1 MSEWDDI
8 QQAIKEIQ
16 KQLESIEEVNSS
28 WKKVAEQAA
37 AQHKTIR
44 KDYEEAQRELARK
57 YEEDSAQA
65 RNDQSQAQGEMRKTY
80 SEIQLL
86 KDRLNGLNKN
96 ATTIL
101 EKQAA
106 AAKLNDAEKK
116 IIEIAA
122 ESLWW
127 TQGAEFQ
134 REDIT
139 FIVNAFMEGKRGVA
153 NFNDMG
159 TGKTMETAGALEVL
173 TRLFFTL
180 EGRMPRRLW
189 LTKKSLMRSNI
200 AEVLKWTPNEMPVLC
215 KGSNPEQMRTFAIQM
230 AVASNQICVANYEVA
245 RSTPQLKNV
254 DWDFVIID
262 EVHKLKGGANP
273 QGSTAVWAAV
283 RDVCRNARFVI
294 MLSGTPIVNHPRE
307 MWSYLHIF
315 DPEKFPAA
323 TRGAPA
329 AMFERMFCWGYGEAG
344 VQVDWTRLIK
354 TLSGQS
360 FRRTKAECKIQL
372 PDRIREERFV
382 EMNGEQEVAYEQIRT
397 QFFMWLD
404 EQHEKALTTTAI
416 IAQLTRL
423 RQLSIWPA
431 GIKIKNPEGVVI
443 GEVDVKSSAKL
454 DEAMDLIEELNEAGE
469 QVVVFSSQFA
479 PPLNELQ
486 RRCAEKNLVCDIIDS
501 RTSVDA
507 NLYEERFQQK
517 VSNVLAI
524 NMQTGSEGM
533 NLQKNPSVWPGGAST
548 VIMLDQWWSPAL
560 NDQAGDR
567 VHRMGA
573 PLEETVT
580 IIVLK
585 AETSSGASVD
595 NFIQSILDKKNA
607 MISGIVESDELR
619 SPADW
624 KATLENLI

>member
-1 MSEWDDI
+1 MSEWE
-8 QQAIKEIQ
+8 EIQ
-16 KQLESIEEVNSS
+16 AAIRAIQSQLEEVETVNNS
-28 WKKVAEQAA
+28 WKRVAEDAA
-37 AQHKTIR
+37 KFQKHARAEYDEQVRVLTDKLNTETAQSR
-44 KDYEEAQRELARK
+44 EDQRLAQQKMRE
-57 YEEDSAQA
+57 
-65 RNDQSQAQGEMRKTY
+65 TY
-80 SEIQLL
+80 SNIQLL

-96 ATTIL
+96 AVTML

-106 AAKLNDAEKK
+106 AAKLNEAEKK

-122 ESLWW
+122 ESIWW
-127 TQGAEFQ
+127 KLGAEFQ

-139 FIVNAFMEGKRGVA
+139 FIVNAFMTGKRGVA

-159 TGKTMETAGALEVL
+159 TGKTMETAGAIQVL
-173 TRLFFTL
+173 THLFYQL

-200 AEVLKWTPNEMPVLC
+200 AEVLKWTPNEMPVIC
-215 KGSNPEQMRTFAIQM
+215 KGSNPEPMRDFAIQM
-230 AVASNQICVANYEVA
+230 AVAANQILVANYEVA
-245 RSTPQLKNV
+245 RSTPNLKNV

-273 QGSTAVWAAV
+273 QGSTAVWASV
-283 RDVCRNARFVI
+283 RDICKPARFVI

-329 AMFERMFCWGYGEAG
+329 AMFERMYCWGYGEAG

-382 EMNGEQEVAYEQIRT
+382 EMNGEQEVAYEQLR
-397 QFFMWLD
+397 QNFFLWLD

-423 RQLSIWPA
+423 RQLSIWPN
-431 GIKIKNPEGVVI
+431 GITIKNAEGVIV
-443 GEVDVKSSAKL
+443 GEVNVKSSAKL
-454 DEAMDLIEELNEAGE
+454 DEAMDIIEELTEADE
-469 QVVVFSSQFA
+469 QVVVFTSQFA
-479 PPLNELQ
+479 PPLRELK
-486 RRCAEKNLVCDIIDS
+486 RRCDEKNLVCDIIDGS
-501 RTSVDA
+501 TSQDA
-507 NLYEERFQQK
+507 NIYEERFQQK
-517 VSNVLAI
+517 KSNVLAI

-533 NLQKNPSVWPGGAST
+533 NLQKNPNAWPGGAST
-548 VIMLDQWWSPAL
+548 CIMLDQWWSPAL

-567 VHRMGA
+567 LHRMGA

-595 NFIQSILDKKNA
+595 NFIQGILDKKTS
-607 MISGIVESDELR
+607 MIHGIVESDELR
-619 SPADW
+619 SPAEW
-624 KATLENLI
+624 KLALKDVI

>member
-8 QQAIKEIQ
+8 QQAIKALQ
-16 KQLESIEEVNSS
+16 HQLESIETQNKS
-28 WKKVAEQAA
+28 WQKVAETAA
-37 AQHKTIR
+37 AQHKVIHR
-44 KDYEEAQRELARK
+44 EYEAQVRILTRQ
-57 YEEDSAQA
+57 YEDDSAQL
-65 RNDQSQAQGEMRKTY
+65 RHDQAAAQGQMRKTY
-80 SEIQLL
+80 TEIGLL

-96 ATTIL
+96 ATTLL
-101 EKQAA
+101 ERQAA
-106 AAKLNDAEKK
+106 SQKLQDAEKK

-127 TQGAEFQ
+127 TKGAEFQ

-139 FIVNAFMEGKRGVA
+139 FIVNAFLEGKRGVA

-159 TGKTMETAGALEVL
+159 TGKTMETAGAIQVL
-173 TRLFFTL
+173 TRLFYTL

-200 AEVLKWTPNEMPVLC
+200 AEVLKWTPDEMPVLC
-215 KGSNPEQMRTFAIQM
+215 KGSNPEMMRDFAIQM
-230 AVASNQICVANYEVA
+230 AVQSNQILVANYEVA
-245 RSTPQLKNV
+245 RSTPQLRNV
-254 DWDFVIID
+254 EWDFVIID

-283 RDVCRNARFVI
+283 RDVCKAARFII

-323 TRGAPA
+323 SKGAPA

-344 VQVDWTRLIK
+344 IQVDWTRLIK

-372 PDRIREERFV
+372 PDRIREERTV
-382 EMNGEQEVAYEQIRT
+382 EMTGEQEVAYEQIRT

-404 EQHEKALTTTAI
+404 EQHEKSLSVTAI

-423 RQLSIWPA
+423 RQLSLWPA
-431 GIKIKNPEGVVI
+431 GIKIKNGDGVVV
-443 GEVDVKSSAKL
+443 GEVNVQSSAKL

-469 QVVVFSSQFA
+469 QVVVFTSQFDS
-479 PPLNELQ
+479 PLQEL
-486 RRCAEKNLVCDIIDS
+486 RKRCEAKNIVCDVINGQ
-501 RTSVDA
+501 TSQDA
-507 NLYEERFQQK
+507 QIYEERFQQQ
-517 VSNVLAI
+517 VSGVLAI
-524 NMQTGSEGM
+524 NMQTGSEGL
-533 NLQKNPSVWPGGAST
+533 NLQKNPTAWPGGAST
-548 VIMLDQWWSPAL
+548 CIMLDQWWSPAL

-567 VHRMGA
+567 LHEWVR
-573 PLEETVT
+573 P
-580 IIVLK
+580 IR
-585 AETSSGASVD
+585 
-595 NFIQSILDKKNA
+595 
-607 MISGIVESDELR
+607 LR
-619 SPADW
+619 S
-624 KATLENLI
+624 LS